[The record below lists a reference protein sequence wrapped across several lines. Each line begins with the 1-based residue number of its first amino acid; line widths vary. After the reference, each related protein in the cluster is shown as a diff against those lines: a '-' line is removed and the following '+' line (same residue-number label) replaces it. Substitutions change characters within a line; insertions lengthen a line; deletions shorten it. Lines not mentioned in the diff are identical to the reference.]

1 MTPGPT
7 LIRKCPGCARL
18 LKFATIGSGNTFG
31 ATYWTDG
38 KCEAPM
44 LPDEPWLR
52 KSPSEGVLFWMDE
65 CEDAGEISPWEEAEN
80 PEWEDLE
87 FAQTPSE
94 TDYVSALNAG
104 MGAAP
109 ERLRYLRTRLW
120 WAANDRLRTGAAN
133 RTEDFWT
140 PEVVTNLRELVRLL
154 DDEDDESRLMRAEA
168 LRELAD
174 FDGAS
179 TVLAASYP
187 PEFAPALQTIRGLV
201 AQRDGYVREIPCD

>member
-52 KSPSEGVLFWMDE
+52 KSPSEGALFWTDE
-65 CEDAGEISPWEEAEN
+65 CEDVGEMSPWEEGEN
-80 PEWEDLE
+80 PEWDGLE

-94 TDYVSALNAG
+94 EDYARALADG
-104 MGAAP
+104 LATTP
-109 ERLRYLRTRLW
+109 EKCRYLRTRLW
-120 WAANDRLRTGAAN
+120 WAANDRLRTGMAK
-133 RTEDFWT
+133 RTESFWT
-140 PEVVTNLRELVRLL
+140 AEVVANLRELAGLLDESDDEGRLL
-154 DDEDDESRLMRAEA
+154 RAEA

-174 FDGAS
+174 FDGAAAL
-179 TVLAASYP
+179 LAASYP
-187 PEFAPALQTIRGLV
+187 PEFAPAVQMIRNLV
-201 AQRDGYVREIPCD
+201 AQRDRYVRELEFE